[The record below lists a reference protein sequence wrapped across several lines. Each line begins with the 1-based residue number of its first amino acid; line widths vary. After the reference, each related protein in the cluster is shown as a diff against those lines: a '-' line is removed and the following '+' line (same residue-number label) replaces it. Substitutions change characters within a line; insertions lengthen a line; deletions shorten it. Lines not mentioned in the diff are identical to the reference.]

1 MPNIKE
7 LEKILYDVQIGG
19 QSKPKDCISRDRVA
33 IIIPYRNRSD
43 HLRSFLFHLHTLLP
57 RQQIGN
63 IVLVKLLNIIL
74 YKKIISSLL
83 LTQRHFRL

>member
-1 MPNIKE
+1 MKGKIKVETNANNVPNIQD
-7 LEKILYDVQIGG
+7 LEKMLYDVRIGG

-33 IIIPYRNRSD
+33 IIVPYRNRSD

-63 IVLVKLLNIIL
+63 LVLVKLLRIIL
-74 YKKIISSLL
+74 C
-83 LTQRHFRL
+83 